1 MDRLKDSWYYKDEK
15 EIERYKH
22 LIMVH
27 LDKKELAKYYQNDAI
42 IKKYREKMNKLHEG
56 EDYFHA
62 PFNAV
67 EDAIALENTEREYY
81 QEVGVK
87 NVAKKMLDNNMPI
100 DLVIKYTGL
109 PSNDKFFKEY
119 MEKNGL
125 NEEDYFHAPF
135 NAVEDAIA
143 LENTER
149 QYYQELKSKEIAKKM
164 LDNNMPIDLVIKC
177 TGLPIND
184 KFFKEYMEKNGLN
197 EEDYFHAPFNAVED
211 AKALENTQREYYQEL
226 KLKEIAKKM
235 LAKKMPINEI
245 TELTNLSI
253 EEINKLKEENINL
266 SNQD

>member
-42 IKKYREKMNKLHEG
+42 IKKYREKMNKLHDG

-81 QEVGVK
+81 QE
-87 NVAKKMLDNNMPI
+87 
-100 DLVIKYTGL
+100 
-109 PSNDKFFKEY
+109 
-119 MEKNGL
+119 
-125 NEEDYFHAPF
+125 
-135 NAVEDAIA
+135 
-143 LENTER
+143 
-149 QYYQELKSKEIAKKM
+149 LKSKEIAKKM
-164 LDNNMPIDLVIKC
+164 LDNNMPIDLVIKY

-184 KFFKEYMEKNGLN
+184 KFFKEYMENNGLN

-211 AKALENTQREYYQEL
+211 EAPENTQREYYQEL
-226 KLKEIAKKM
+226 KSKEIAKKLLDM
-235 LAKKMPINEI
+235 NMSLEDISKA
-245 TELTNLSI
+245 TLLSI
-253 EEINKLKEENINL
+253 EEIEKLKA
-266 SNQD
+266 